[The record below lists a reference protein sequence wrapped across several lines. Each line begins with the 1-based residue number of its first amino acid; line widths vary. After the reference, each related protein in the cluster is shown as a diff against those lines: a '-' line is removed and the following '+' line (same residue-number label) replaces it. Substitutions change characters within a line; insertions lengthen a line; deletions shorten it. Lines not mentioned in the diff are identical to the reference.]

1 MTDTQETT
9 ETAEPKGM
17 SDDAFMA
24 QWSEM
29 YPDPEAP
36 QESVAKS
43 DTSSGHAAPDA
54 LQGGSEETPAPL
66 DPVKLADAMDE
77 IKRAGLEPNAFKG
90 KSEGELIALG
100 VELNTRRRQRDR
112 EWQEAQGQSSETKAT
127 GEHSSATGPAETKA
141 KATPESKAAPLID
154 LEKELTPVFEDL
166 SEEAAQSLKSVLGSI
181 VSQNA
186 ALQARLDQEDQARQ
200 LAPIVKAADT
210 ALAGL
215 GLAPEVLSNPDKR
228 ESLLGLASQIRQQ
241 NPEAFDGMSIEESV
255 TKAVHMAA
263 QAVYGV
269 TPKQT
274 GQAQATKVRTGTPA
288 TARGKAAPDKPRNRD
303 ERFDE
308 LSTQFFRENFPEHL

>member
-1 MTDTQETT
+1 MSEQ
-9 ETAEPKGM
+9 AEL
-17 SDDAFMA
+17 
-24 QWSEM
+24 
-29 YPDPEAP
+29 DPESLEAMVEAGIAASMSHEAEEEADP
-36 QESVAKS
+36 FEEAKSVAKS
-43 DTSSGHAAPDA
+43 DTSPGQAEPES
-54 LQGGSEETPAPL
+54 LQEGAEETPAPF
-66 DPVKLADAMDE
+66 DPVKLADALDE
-77 IKRAGLEPNAFKG
+77 IKRAGLKPEAFKG

-127 GEHSSATGPAETKA
+127 GEQPSATSPAETTA
-141 KATPESKAAPLID
+141 KATPESQAAPLLD
-154 LEKELTPVFEDL
+154 LDKTLTPVFEDL

-181 VSQNA
+181 MSQNA

-269 TPKQT
+269 TAKHE
-274 GQAQATKVRTGTPA
+274 GQAQPK
-288 TARGKAAPDKPRNRD
+288 KPRLPD
-303 ERFDE
+303 GP
-308 LSTQFFRENFPEHL
+308 STGRRVVVKEKSEDLEDIIDSTLRGMMR